1 MKKLAM
7 ALVPF
12 LMVGCSGDPEDA
24 NGDGIADGIQDPN
37 NVSVVV
43 PATPK
48 GTVSGQVLS
57 TSLAPLT
64 DVNVALT
71 IGGATADSRKTTT
84 NAEGNFAFQDVP
96 AGAQVLVTVAKQ
108 GYASLRATSTVPGQA
123 GNVPINN
130 GNASFGPITL
140 SQLNGSLRFQLV
152 TPTGLPAANARAT
165 LEASPSGTI
174 ILSNFEN
181 TPESV
186 SNVVVEAT
194 ANAQG
199 LVTFSDIPTP
209 SELAR
214 LNGQYRLWV
223 APIDSNSD
231 GIPETGGFSETYTGS
246 TMVSNST
253 PRIIS
258 LPFSRPGSATLG
270 IENSNVGSIRNAA
283 DFDPIRNMVK
293 PGEPIY
299 VFFNH
304 PVQQNSV
311 LVRLTDEYA
320 KDLLPAS
327 VAVTNGGYLA
337 TITPGQGIQEGKEYN
352 MHIRA
357 VSLEGGSIYSRTGF
371 FFGGDVAAPRAAA
384 LAEFRYQE
392 RDLPPAAA
400 AQEINDGERV
410 YVNFNVPVARV
421 GNQAP
426 VVQVFFNADIDNNT
440 TIGGSSPGEVGNFS
454 GQGFNLLIDE
464 PTAPYVTRSNPPEQP
479 VFPIFTST
487 YSTRYYFVYS
497 AASLGLGTPLRS
509 LNPNNTSMLVSFS
522 KLPIRTTDTYET
534 IWGQPIV
541 SDMSATGVAVQ
552 PAPTP

>member
-57 TSLAPLT
+57 TSLAPLP
-64 DVNVALT
+64 DVNVSLT
-71 IGGATADSRKTTT
+71 IGGATADSKKTTT
-84 NAEGNFAFQDVP
+84 NAEGNFAFRDIP

-108 GYASLRATSTVPGQA
+108 GYASLRATSTVPAQA
-123 GNVPINN
+123 GNVPIND

-140 SQLNGSLRFQLV
+140 AQLNGTLRFQLV

-174 ILSNFEN
+174 ILGNFEN
-181 TPESV
+181 TPEAV
-186 SNVVVEAT
+186 SNVVVEGT
-194 ANAQG
+194 SNAQG
-199 LVTFSDIPTP
+199 LLTFNDIPSAP
-209 SELAR
+209 ELAR

-223 APIDSNSD
+223 APIDGNSD
-231 GIPETGGFSETYTGS
+231 GIPETGGFVATYTGAEI
-246 TMVSNST
+246 VGNST
-253 PRIIS
+253 PRIIT
-258 LPFSRPGSATLG
+258 LPFSRPGGATLTVD
-270 IENSNVGSIRNAA
+270 NSNVGSIRGAV
-283 DFDPIRNMVK
+283 DFDPLRNMVK
-293 PGEPIY
+293 TGDAVH
-299 VFFNH
+299 VFFNQ

-320 KDLLPAS
+320 AGALPAS
-327 VAVTNGGYLA
+327 VALSNGGYVA

-357 VSLEGGSIYSRTGF
+357 VSLEGGSIFTRLGF
-371 FFGGDVAAPRAAA
+371 FFGGDVAAPRAPA

-392 RDLPPAAA
+392 TTVPPASS
-400 AQEINDGERV
+400 AQEINDGERI

-421 GNQAP
+421 GSGSAA
-426 VVQVFFNADIDNNT
+426 VQVFFNADINNDGI
-440 TIGGSSPGEVGNFS
+440 IGGNAFGEVGNNS
-454 GQGFNLLIDE
+454 GQGFNLAIDE
-464 PTAPYVTRSNPPEQP
+464 PTSPYVTRANQPEQP
-479 VFPIFTST
+479 VFPIFTSG
-487 YSTRYYFVYS
+487 YSTRYSFVYT
-497 AASLGLGTPLRS
+497 LGTGILLRNLS
-509 LNPNNTSMLVSFS
+509 PSNTSMVVSFS
-522 KLPIRTTDTYET
+522 RLPSRTTDTYET
-534 IWGQPIV
+534 IWGQPITN
-541 SDMSATGVAVQ
+541 DMSATGVATQ
-552 PAPTP
+552 PAPIP

>member
-1 MKKLAM
+1 MKKLAW

-12 LMVGCSGDPEDA
+12 LIAACSGDPEDA
-24 NGDGIADGIQDPN
+24 NGDGIADGVQDPN

-57 TSLAPLT
+57 TSLAPLA
-64 DVNVALT
+64 DVNVSLT

-108 GYASLRATSTVPGQA
+108 GYASLRATSTVPGTA

-140 SQLNGSLRFQLV
+140 TQLNGSVRFQLI
-152 TPTGLPAANARAT
+152 TPSGQPATNARAT

-174 ILSNFEN
+174 ILGNNEN

-194 ANAQG
+194 SNAQG
-199 LVTFSDIPTP
+199 LVTFTDIPSA

-223 APIDSNSD
+223 APVDRDSD
-231 GIPETGGFSETYTGS
+231 GIPETGGHVESFAGS
-246 TMVSNST
+246 SLVTNGT
-253 PRIIS
+253 PRLIT
-258 LPFSRPGSATLG
+258 LPFSRPPNSGGG
-270 IENSNVGSIRNAA
+270 IPAFGIDNSNVGSIKILT
-283 DFDPIRNMVK
+283 DFDPLRNMVK
-293 PGEPIY
+293 PGDPIF
-299 VFFNH
+299 VFFNQ

-320 KDLLPAS
+320 KDSLPVS
-327 VAVTNGGYLA
+327 VAVTNGGYVA
-337 TITPGQGIQEGKEYN
+337 TITPTQGVQEGKEYN

-357 VSLEGGSIYSRTGF
+357 VSLEGGAFISRTGF
-371 FFGGDVAAPRAAA
+371 FFGGDVAAPRAPA

-392 RDLPPAAA
+392 NTQPGGVG
-400 AQEINDGERV
+400 AQEINSGEKI
-410 YVNFNVPVARV
+410 YVNFNVPVARM
-421 GNQAP
+421 GNSGQH
-426 VVQVFFNADIDNNT
+426 VQVFFNLDINGGPGV
-440 TIGGSSPGEVGNFS
+440 IGDFPGEVGNS
-454 GQGFNLLIDE
+454 IGFDLVLDE
-464 PTAPYVTRSNPPEQP
+464 PTGPYVTRASQPELP
-479 VFPIFTST
+479 VFPILFSS
-487 YSTRYYFVYS
+487 YSTRYFFTYS
-497 AASLGLGTPLRS
+497 GTRVLTPAT
-509 LNPNNTSMLVSFS
+509 TSMVVSFT

-534 IWGQPIV
+534 IWGQPPIG
-541 SDMSATGVAVQ
+541 DLSATGVAQQ
-552 PAPTP
+552 PPASP

>member
-12 LMVGCSGDPEDA
+12 LMIGCSGDPEDA
-24 NGDGIADGIQDPN
+24 NGDGIADGIQNPN

-64 DVNVALT
+64 DVNVSLT

-108 GYASLRATSTVPGQA
+108 GYASLRATSTVPAQA

-140 SQLNGSLRFQLV
+140 AQLNGSLRFQLI

-194 ANAQG
+194 SNAQG
-199 LVTFSDIPTP
+199 VVTFNDIPTP

-223 APIDSNSD
+223 APMDSNSD
-231 GIPETGGFSETYTGS
+231 GIPETGGFVETYAGS
-246 TMVSNST
+246 TMVTNST
-253 PRIIS
+253 PRLIT
-258 LPFSRPGSATLG
+258 LPFSRPGSAQL
-270 IENSNVGSIRNAA
+270 IIDNSNVGSIRNAV
-283 DFDPIRNMVK
+283 DFDPLRNMVK

-299 VFFNH
+299 VFFNQ

-311 LVRLTDEYA
+311 LVRMTDEYA

-327 VAVTNGGYLA
+327 VAVTNGGYVA

-357 VSLEGGSIYSRTGF
+357 VSLEGGSIFSRTGF
-371 FFGGDVAAPRAAA
+371 FFGGDVAAPRPAA

-392 RDLPPAAA
+392 LTQPGNPG
-400 AQEINDGERV
+400 AQEITDGERI
-410 YVNFNVPVARV
+410 YVNFNVPVARM

-426 VVQVFFNADIDNNT
+426 VVQVFFNFDIDNNGS
-440 TIGGSSPGEVGNFS
+440 IGGASFGEVGNTS
-454 GQGFNLLIDE
+454 GQGFNLIIDE
-464 PTAPYVTRSNPPEQP
+464 PTAPYVTRSTQPEQP

-487 YSTRYYFVYS
+487 YSTRYSFVYT
-497 AASLGLGTPLRS
+497 LGTGVALRS
-509 LNPNNTSMLVSFS
+509 LTPSNTPMVVAFS
-522 KLPIRTTDTYET
+522 RLPTRTTDTYET

-541 SDMSATGVAVQ
+541 SDMSATGVAQQ
-552 PAPTP
+552 PPAAP

>member
-1 MKKLAM
+1 M
-7 ALVPF
+7 A
-12 LMVGCSGDPEDA
+12 GCGGDPEDA
-24 NGDGIADGIQDPN
+24 NGDGIADGIQNPN

-57 TSLAPLT
+57 TSLAPLA
-64 DVNVALT
+64 DVNVSLT
-71 IGGATADSRKTTT
+71 IGGAAESRKTTT
-84 NAEGNFAFQDVP
+84 NPEGNFAFQDVP

-108 GYASLRATSTVPGQA
+108 GYASLRATSTVPGTA

-140 SQLNGSLRFQLV
+140 SQLNGSLRFQLI
-152 TPTGLPAANARAT
+152 TPTGVPAANARAT

-194 ANAQG
+194 SNAQG
-199 LVTFSDIPTP
+199 VVTFTDIPSPT
-209 SELAR
+209 ELAR

-231 GIPETGGFSETYTGS
+231 GIPETGGFVDTYAGS

-253 PRIIS
+253 PRLIT
-258 LPFSRPGSATLG
+258 LPISRPPNAGGGFSTFG
-270 IENSNVGSIRNAA
+270 IDNSNVGSIKLST

-293 PGEPIY
+293 PGEAIHL
-299 VFFNH
+299 FFNQ

-320 KDLLPAS
+320 KDLLPVSA
-327 VAVTNGGYLA
+327 AVTNGGYVA
-337 TITPGQGIQEGKEYN
+337 TITPGQGIQEGREYN

-357 VSLEGGSIYSRTGF
+357 VSLETGAIVSRTGF
-371 FFGGDVAAPRAAA
+371 FFGGDVATPRAPA

-392 RDLPPAAA
+392 TALPPAAA
-400 AQEINDGERV
+400 AQQINDGERI

-421 GNQAP
+421 GIQSP
-426 VVQVFFNADIDNNT
+426 VVQVFFNADIDNNG
-440 TIGGSSPGEVGNFS
+440 TIGGSSIGEVGNNS
-454 GQGFNLLIDE
+454 GIGFNLFLDE
-464 PTAPYVTRSNPPEQP
+464 PTSPYVTRTNQPEQA
-479 VFPIFTST
+479 VFPILTSG
-487 YSTRYYFVYS
+487 YSTRYSFVYS
-497 AASLGLGTPLRS
+497 AASIGGATPLQFLS
-509 LNPNNTSMLVSFS
+509 PNNTSMVVAFS
-522 KLPIRTTDTYET
+522 RLPIRTTDTYET

-541 SDMSATGVAVQ
+541 GDVSATGVAVQ
-552 PAPTP
+552 PAPAP